1 MEKQKED
8 VSKLIDGVGNE
19 PSNQNQVPN
28 YVEWMQKNVPKSDI
42 YVEPKNKGKCK
53 SGKCGNNT
61 KTIIFVSIILFI
73 TMWAGYGLI
82 TFIEN
87 LCK

>member
-8 VSKLIDGVGNE
+8 ISALIDAVGNE
-19 PSNQNQVPN
+19 PNNDTPVPN
-28 YVEWMQKNVPKSDI
+28 YIEWMKQNIPATDI
-42 YVEPKNKGKCK
+42 NAEPKKKGKCK

-87 LCK
+87 LFK